1 MNLRRLAA
9 VWHAR
14 NLEFLRDRSTLI
26 FNFLFPLA
34 LVVAFALIFGGQPR
48 PVFKVDVVAPTGS
61 ALDPAL
67 HPFLDTR
74 YVDFVQVEPGALEAA
89 IRKVERHQVDLLLDL
104 RAAPRYWI
112 NEDSPKGY
120 LVEKLLLESAAGRA
134 RRQPVTGA
142 AVGYVDWLLP
152 GILGMNMMFSCLFGV
167 GYVVVRYRKNGVLKR
182 FKATP
187 LTALEFLTAQL
198 LSRLWLTLSITT
210 GVFTLAWFLLDVPL
224 RGNPLA
230 LFAVYACG
238 AIALIC
244 LGLIVAARLSSQELA
259 DGLLN
264 LITWPMM
271 FLSGVWFSN
280 EGLHP
285 WLQRLAGLLPLTHV
299 TEAARAIMFDGAGFA
314 AVAPHL
320 AALLAMAAVFLLVGA
335 RSFRWD

>member
-1 MNLRRLAA
+1 MNGLIRFWV
-9 VWHAR
+9 VWKAR
-14 NLEFLRDRSTLI
+14 NREFLRDRASMAWNILLPLLI
-26 FNFLFPLA
+26 VFGFSMAYTGDGPAQYRVGLYGAVAESIDPLGD
-34 LVVAFALIFGGQPR
+34 LPHIRRV
-48 PVFKVDVVAPTGS
+48 PVTD
-61 ALDPAL
+61 LD
-67 HPFLDTR
+67 
-74 YVDFVQVEPGALEAA
+74 AA
-89 IRKVERHQVDLLLDL
+89 IVKVERHQLDLLLDVP
-104 RAAPRYWI
+104 AGRYWV
-112 NEDSPKGY
+112 NRDSPHGEM
-120 LVEKLLLESAAGRA
+120 LARALEAV
-134 RRQPVTGA
+134 RQPPPVRQQVSGA
-142 AVGYVDWLLP
+142 AVRYAHWLLP
-152 GILGMNMMFSCLFGV
+152 GILAMNMMFSCLFGV

-187 LTALEFLTAQL
+187 LTAFEFLTAQL

-210 GVFTLAWFLLDVPL
+210 GVFTLAWFLLGVPL

-244 LGLIVAARLSSQELA
+244 LGLIVAARLSTQELA

-285 WLQRLAGLLPLTHV
+285 WLQRLAELLPLTHV
-299 TEAARAIMFDGAGFA
+299 TEAARAIMFDGAGFV

-320 AALLAMAAVFLLVGA
+320 AALVAMAAVFLLIGA

>member
-1 MNLRRLAA
+1 MNGLIRFWV
-9 VWHAR
+9 VWKAR
-14 NLEFLRDRSTLI
+14 NREFLRDRASMAWNILLPLLI
-26 FNFLFPLA
+26 VFGFSMAYTGDGPAQYRVGLYGSMAEGSDPLGD
-34 LVVAFALIFGGQPR
+34 LPHIRRV
-48 PVFKVDVVAPTGS
+48 PVTD
-61 ALDPAL
+61 
-67 HPFLDTR
+67 
-74 YVDFVQVEPGALEAA
+74 LEAA
-89 IRKVERHQVDLLLDL
+89 IVKVERHQLDLLLDV
-104 RAAPRYWI
+104 PGGRYWV
-112 NEDSPKGY
+112 NRDSPHGEM
-120 LVEKLLLESAAGRA
+120 LARALEAV
-134 RRQPVTGA
+134 RQPPPVRQQVSGA
-142 AVGYVDWLLP
+142 AVRYAHWLLP
-152 GILGMNMMFSCLFGV
+152 GILAMNMMFSCLFGV

-187 LTALEFLTAQL
+187 LTAFEFLTAQL

-210 GVFTLAWFLLDVPL
+210 GVFTLAWFLLGVPL

-285 WLQRLAGLLPLTHV
+285 WLQRLAELLPLTHV
-299 TEAARAIMFDGAGFA
+299 TEAARAIMFDGAGFR

-335 RSFRWD
+335 RSFRWE